1 MEDERHQ
8 IIRVP
13 KEKGQETIEKI
24 KDEGILDPDRMII
37 EDEGELIIPVTKDGN
52 DVQENVILREKKK
65 TPYEI
70 IQEKIDLDEQ
80 EEKLLPDRWEMFGD
94 VALIKLPETLK
105 KYKEKVGKVYADVLG
120 AKTVLLQ
127 GRIEGIKR
135 RPNVEIIH
143 GEETETIHLENGI
156 KYKIDTSKLMFSS
169 GNIDER
175 VRMSEIDVDNE
186 VIIDMFAGIGY
197 FTLPLAYHGTP
208 ENIYSLEINPV
219 SYSYLNE
226 NIELNEV
233 EDVVETWNGDNR
245 DFEKKGIADRIVMGY
260 LHDTWRFLPK
270 ALDFLNN
277 SGIIHYHSLA
287 KDSNYPENVK
297 DELNKH
303 LNQDFKIDDIR
314 KIKSYAPHVFH
325 VVVDIKV
332 L

>member
-1 MEDERHQ
+1 MLDERHQ

-13 KEKGQETIEKI
+13 KEKGQEVLERV
-24 KDEGILDPDRMII
+24 KDQGILDPERMIL
-37 EDEGELIIPVTKDGN
+37 EDEDELIIPVTEGGN
-52 DVQENVILREKKK
+52 DIQKNIIYREKKK
-65 TPYEI
+65 TPYEV
-70 IQEKIDLDEQ
+70 IQDKIELEEQ
-80 EEKLLPDRWEMFGD
+80 KKEILPDRWEILGD
-94 VALIKLPETLK
+94 IALIKLPEPLMEHK
-105 KYKEKVGKVYADVLG
+105 KKIGEVYADILG

-135 RPNVEIIH
+135 EPDVDIIY

-156 KYKIDTSKLMFSS
+156 KYKMDTSKLMFSS

-175 VRMSEIDVDNE
+175 VRMSNIDVKDD
-186 VIIDMFAGIGY
+186 IIVDMFAGIGY

-208 ENIYSLEINPV
+208 DKIYSLEINPV

-260 LHDTWRFLPK
+260 LHDTWKFLPK

-277 SGIIHYHSLA
+277 NGIIHYHSLA
-287 KDSNYPENVK
+287 KDSNYPKNIK

-325 VVVDIKV
+325 VVVDIEV